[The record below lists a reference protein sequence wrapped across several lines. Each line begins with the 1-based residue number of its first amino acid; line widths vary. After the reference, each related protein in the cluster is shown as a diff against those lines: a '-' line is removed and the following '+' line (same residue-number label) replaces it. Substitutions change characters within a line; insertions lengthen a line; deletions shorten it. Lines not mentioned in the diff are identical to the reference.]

1 MSSGA
6 IVAKSK
12 TVFGSL
18 LKKEDYMSLI
28 YKGSVAGVVGYLKQK
43 PRYKA
48 VFAEIN
54 EAGLHRAQ
62 AEALIEQNVFDSYMR
77 ICRFAA
83 GDKKGI
89 MSFYIK
95 KLEAEQ
101 LIKAIIAVSSGGQE
115 RFFGNLPPYLM
126 DKLSFDAEEAARAK
140 TMRELLIVI
149 EKTPYYKALYPVLS
163 EDKPDME
170 TAALAV
176 NCCYIKWAFS
186 KLQSSVKG
194 KARDRLKS
202 FFLRKADLDNLLLC
216 YRLMVNF
223 SLEPEEIEKL
233 LIPYHYRLNINEI
246 DEALRAPDP
255 VSELK
260 KLFVN
265 KKLAVNINRKDDC
278 PELGAG
284 AMNYRFFRHRLALSE
299 NETEALYSLMVLFET
314 EAMNIYRII
323 EGVRYGLP
331 PEEIEKYII
340 I

>member
-12 TVFGSL
+12 TVFGSF
-18 LKKEDYMSLI
+18 LKKEDYMSLVC
-28 YKGSVAGVVGYLKQK
+28 KGSVSGVVAYLKQK

-48 VFAEIN
+48 LFAEVN
-54 EAGLHRAQ
+54 EAGLHREQ
-62 AEALIEQNVFDSYMR
+62 AEALIEQNVFDSYMK

-89 MSFYIK
+89 MGFYLK

-101 LIKAIIAVSSGGQE
+101 LIKAIVAVSTGGQE
-115 RFFGNLPPYLM
+115 RFFGSLPPYLM
-126 DKLSFDAEEAARAK
+126 DKLSFDPEAAARAGN
-140 TMRELLIVI
+140 MRELLSVL
-149 EKTPYYKALYPVLS
+149 ERTPYYNELYPILS
-163 EDKPDME
+163 EGNPDIE
-170 TAALAV
+170 TAALGV

-186 KLQSSVKG
+186 KLQNVKG
-194 KARDRLKS
+194 KTRDRLKS

-216 YRLMVNF
+216 YRLRANF
-223 SLEPEEIEKL
+223 SAEPEEIEKL
-233 LIPYHYRLNINEI
+233 LIPYHHRIKTSEI
-246 DEALRAPDP
+246 DEALKAPDP

-260 KLFVN
+260 KLFIR
-265 KKLAVNINRKDDC
+265 KKLAEKIKREDDC

-284 AMNYRFFRHRLALSE
+284 AMSYRFFRHRLALAE

-314 EAMNIYRII
+314 EAMNVYRII

>member
-12 TVFGSL
+12 TVFGSF

-28 YKGSVAGVVGYLKQK
+28 YKGSVAGVVAYLKQK

-48 VFAEIN
+48 VFSEVN
-54 EAGLHRAQ
+54 EANLHRAQ
-62 AEALIEQNVFDSYMR
+62 AEALIEKNVFDSYMK

-95 KLEAEQ
+95 KLEAGQ
-101 LIKAIIAVSSGGQE
+101 LIKAIIAVNSGAQE

-126 DKLSFDAEEAARAK
+126 DRMSFDPEEAARAK
-140 TMRELLIVI
+140 TLRELLRVI
-149 EKTPYYKALYPVLS
+149 EKTNYYKALLPILS
-163 EDKPDME
+163 ADKPDME
-170 TAALAV
+170 EAALAV
-176 NCCYIKWAFS
+176 NCCYIKWAFT
-186 KLQSSVKG
+186 KLQGSVKG
-194 KARDRLKS
+194 KARDRLKA

-216 YRLMVNF
+216 YRLRVNF

-233 LIPYHYRLNINEI
+233 LIPYHYRVKVNEI
-246 DEALRAPDP
+246 DEALKAANP

-260 KLFVN
+260 KLFLS
-265 KKLAVNINRKDDC
+265 KKLAENIMRKDDC

-284 AMNYRFFRHRLALSE
+284 AMSYKFFRHRLALAE
-299 NETEALYSLMVLFET
+299 NETEALYSLMTLFET